1 MLDVLLS
8 ISNILL
14 ECLGVAVFLAIC
26 IHLLK
31 SISIGRK

>member
-8 ISNILL
+8 VSNILL

>member
-8 ISNILL
+8 VSNILL

-26 IHLLK
+26 VYLLK
-31 SISIGRK
+31 SVSIGKK